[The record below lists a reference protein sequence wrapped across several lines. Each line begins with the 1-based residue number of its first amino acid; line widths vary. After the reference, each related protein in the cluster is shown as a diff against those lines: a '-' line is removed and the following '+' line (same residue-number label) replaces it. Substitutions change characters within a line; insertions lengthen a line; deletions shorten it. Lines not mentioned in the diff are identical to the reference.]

1 MTKSHSSRQ
10 PRPARYE
17 PRPATD
23 APDQLT
29 QTAPRARVLALPA
42 ALATGLGAVALLT
55 TYQILERSFLGAA
68 GVLLLWCAALFVSAR
83 RTNRAL
89 SIEFVARPQHW
100 MQAIGQGAL
109 ILYVAYHITLFR
121 AILPF
126 ILIQLVF
133 AYAFDSLLSWSR
145 RDRYTLTFGPFPIIF
160 SINLFLQFRPEWFYW
175 QFVLIAVGFAAKEFI
190 RWTKDGRPAH
200 IFNPSSFPLAVFS
213 FALLLTGQSNATL
226 GNAIANA
233 FADTPHIYLAIL
245 LVALPG
251 QLLFGVAR
259 VTVAAAITMY
269 VVGLCYLATTGTYLM
284 YDAFIPPAVF
294 IGMHLLVTDPA
305 TSPKTELG
313 RLAFGVLY
321 GLLTTVCFVIL
332 DRIGAPTFYDKLL
345 PIPLLNL
352 MAPRI
357 DAIMRA
363 RTFSLP
369 QPAAFSRLPARVRP
383 NVLYTSLWIG
393 LFVALNAIRALGDDH
408 PGQYLPFWYDACRG
422 GNVRA
427 CTYVVRQN
435 VVHCRNGSG
444 WACNEVGL
452 VRQRRGEP
460 AAVADFRRACELGFP
475 AGCDNLGRSSSSA
488 APPERRAPIARDL
501 PILLAG
507 SKPPLEERDPV
518 KLYALAC
525 NQGWR
530 GACAGELAAQP

>member
-1 MTKSHSSRQ
+1 
-10 PRPARYE
+10 
-17 PRPATD
+17 
-23 APDQLT
+23 
-29 QTAPRARVLALPA
+29 
-42 ALATGLGAVALLT
+42 
-55 TYQILERSFLGAA
+55 
-68 GVLLLWCAALFVSAR
+68 
-83 RTNRAL
+83 
-89 SIEFVARPQHW
+89 

-145 RDRYTLTFGPFPIIF
+145 RDRYTLSFGPFPIIF
-160 SINLFLQFRPEWFYW
+160 SINLFLQFKPEWFYW
-175 QFVLIAVGFAAKEFI
+175 QFVLVAVGFAAKELI
-190 RWTKDGRPAH
+190 RWTKDGRPTH

-213 FALLLTGQSNATL
+213 LALLLAGQSNVTL

-259 VTVAAAITMY
+259 VTVAAAVTMY
-269 VVGLCYLATTGTYLM
+269 VIGLCYFAITGTYLM
-284 YDAFIPPAVF
+284 YDAFIPAAVF

-305 TSPKTELG
+305 TSPKSELG
-313 RLAFGVLY
+313 RLVFGALY
-321 GLLTTVCFVIL
+321 GLLTTACFVIL

-352 MAPRI
+352 LAPRI
-357 DAIMRA
+357 DAITQA
-363 RTFSLP
+363 HAFSLP
-369 QPAAFSRLPARVRP
+369 QPAAFSRLPARLRP
-383 NVLYTSLWIG
+383 NVLYTSLWIAV
-393 LFVALNAIRALGDDH
+393 FVAMTAVRALGDEH
-408 PGQYLPFWYDACRG
+408 PGQYLPFWYDACRA

-427 CTYVVRQN
+427 CTYVVRQT

-460 AAVADFRRACELGFP
+460 AVADFQRACELGFP
-475 AGCDNLGRSSSSA
+475 AGCDNLSRSSSSA
-488 APPERRAPIARDL
+488 APFERRAPIARDL

-507 SKPPLEERDPV
+507 SKPPLKERDPT
-518 KLYALAC
+518 KLHALAC
-525 NQGWR
+525 EQGWR
-530 GACAGELAAQP
+530 GACTGELAAQP